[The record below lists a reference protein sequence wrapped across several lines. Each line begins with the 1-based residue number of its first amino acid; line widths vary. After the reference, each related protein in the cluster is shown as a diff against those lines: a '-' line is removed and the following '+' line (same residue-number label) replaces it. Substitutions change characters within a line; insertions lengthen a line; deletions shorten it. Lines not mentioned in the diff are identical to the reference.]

1 MDVMVECVDVQ
12 VVDGVSWLVC
22 CGVAGVCACML
33 RGVHTASCAANV
45 KKRIVIIPFLAV
57 NSC

>member
-1 MDVMVECVDVQ
+1 MVECVDVQ